1 MALLRKCPYCKEQ
14 GVDSAHIYDGARCL
28 FCLKIIELDHFYVV
42 LLLVISVLCVK
53 FLFDNSELKGDA
65 TLLIGVLCLKCS
77 RNYRLVD
84 FLLLSASIKGKRP
97 L

>member
-42 LLLVISVLCVK
+42 LLLIISVLCVK
-53 FLFDNSELKGDA
+53 FLFDNSYGFAGLILTVVMVVFSSGYKQITSKFFPLK
-65 TLLIGVLCLKCS
+65 TYEK
-77 RNYRLVD
+77 
-84 FLLLSASIKGKRP
+84 
-97 L
+97 